1 MAENLTDT
9 NVGNIEYISRQAA
22 IDVARE
28 DGKKIPTVAIRIM
41 HDIKVI
47 PAADVVP
54 VVHGEWIRE
63 SWHSRT
69 VRKCSNCHVSQT
81 VTVYDNGEEEKVQYK
96 YCPYCGAKMNGG
108 ETDG

>member
-1 MAENLTDT
+1 MDD
-9 NVGNIEYISRQAA
+9 YISRQNVSNWLKRYGQ
-22 IDVARE
+22 DVLH
-28 DGKKIPTVAIRIM
+28 GKYKFSLMYIWKNLMAL
-41 HDIKVI
+41 

-69 VRKCSNCHVSQT
+69 VRKCSNCHVNQT

-96 YCPYCGAKMNGG
+96 YCPYCGAKMNG
-108 ETDG
+108 ERKE